1 MVQFKEKLKK
11 TASKEQENYNS
22 KLEILVGSNLYVN
35 MDEKMKQ
42 QLETNPFPI
51 RKSKKTLIE
60 PLIKKRLAAE
70 SEKTRLDNE

>member
-1 MVQFKEKLKK
+1 MVQFKEKIKENS
-11 TASKEQENYNS
+11 SKEQENYNS

-51 RKSKKTLIE
+51 RKSKKN
-60 PLIKKRLAAE
+60 
-70 SEKTRLDNE
+70 LDRATN